1 MILADTHTH
10 LNLKEF
16 DADLDDVIQNAIQKG
31 IKYFILPNIDSS
43 TASRINEI
51 TDKYPQHCFAL
62 WGLHPTSV
70 NENYKDEIQKMNSLF
85 ENHKYI
91 GIGETG
97 IDLYWDKTFLTQQ
110 QESFRVHI
118 NKSISENLPLIIHS
132 RQSHEAI
139 MEVLSEFKT
148 EKLKGI
154 FHCFSGNVEQAE
166 QVIELG
172 FKIGVGGVVTY
183 KNSLL
188 KEVVENISLENI
200 VLETDAPYLSPVPY
214 RGKRNES
221 AYIYEIAEFVAKIK
235 NISISKVAEITT
247 SNTMKLFFQ

>member
-16 DADLDDVIQNAIQKG
+16 DADLDDVIQNAIHKG

-70 NENYKDEIQKMNSLF
+70 NENYKDEIKKMNRLF

-110 QESFRVHI
+110 QESFRIHI
-118 NKSISENLPLIIHS
+118 NKSISENIPLIIHS

-148 EKLKGI
+148 EKLQGI

-188 KEVVENISLENI
+188 KEVVENVSLEDI

-221 AYIYEIAEFVAKIK
+221 AYIYEIAEFIAKIK

>member
-51 TDKYPQHCFAL
+51 TDKYPQHCYAL

-70 NENYKDEIQKMNSLF
+70 NENYKDEIQKMDDLF
-85 ENHKYI
+85 KNHKYI

-139 MEVLSEFKT
+139 MEVLSEFKS